1 MVVGKVEDKKCKD
14 DVIKVIRTAIMSKQY
29 GLEDFLASVVVESCS
44 KYFLLFCNMV
54 VLILVYSLE
63 AFLAF
68 VFQCKVNA
76 NIVHANIVQ
85 SLLNVN
91 PLNSQLYRLAIS
103 LVYLSKVSKTCS
115 LILYASLP
123 KTNVNKSYK

>member
-44 KYFLLFCNMV
+44 KYFLLFCNMI

-63 AFLAF
+63 AFFLAF
-68 VFQCKVNA
+68 VFQHKVNA
-76 NIVHANIVQ
+76 NTVQ
-85 SLLNVN
+85 SPLNVN
-91 PLNSQLYRLAIS
+91 LLNSQLYRGFQCF
-103 LVYLSKVSKTCS
+103 LVNARDVLGHDTGTWCAV
-115 LILYASLP
+115 LP
-123 KTNVNKSYK
+123 CHNF